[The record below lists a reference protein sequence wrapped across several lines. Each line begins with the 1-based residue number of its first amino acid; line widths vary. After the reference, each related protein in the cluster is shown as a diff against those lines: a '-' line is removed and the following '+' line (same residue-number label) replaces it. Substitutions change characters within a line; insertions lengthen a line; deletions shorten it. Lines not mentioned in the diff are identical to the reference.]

1 MLFSDEG
8 SCTQS
13 GLVPPSE
20 DVALNA
26 SRHGET
32 VRPITDQCNRLAE
45 MPAPLERIDSG
56 HEVTLPS
63 YEIILSG
70 PEITLPVHGTTHSSE
85 CLGGEGAQAGGKD
98 IRDNPWDMFAPAEQ
112 MLRTSSSSDCM
123 FLNLFT
129 HKVK

>member
-20 DVALNA
+20 DVDLNA

-32 VRPITDQCNRLAE
+32 VQPITNQCNRLAD
-45 MPAPLERIDSG
+45 MPALLERIDSG
-56 HEVTLPS
+56 HEVTLPG
-63 YEIILSG
+63 YGIILTG
-70 PEITLPVHGTTHSSE
+70 PEITLPVHGTTHSSV
-85 CLGGEGAQAGGKD
+85 CLGGEGAQAV
-98 IRDNPWDMFAPAEQ
+98 RDNPWDMFAPAEE

-123 FLNLFT
+123 FLNLFKHT
-129 HKVK
+129 HTK